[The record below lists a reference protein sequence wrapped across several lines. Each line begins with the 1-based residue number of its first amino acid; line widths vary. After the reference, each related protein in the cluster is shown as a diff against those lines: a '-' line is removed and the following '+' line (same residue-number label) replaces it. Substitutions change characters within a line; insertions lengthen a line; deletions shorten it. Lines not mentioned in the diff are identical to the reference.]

1 MNLCEQYFINFRK
14 HCQYIWCWIKCFK
27 MKTSLSIKMK
37 FAKQTWQISFL
48 LLFLLSSKIY
58 YTFQYPMK
66 FHLKY
71 TREHRCSWNVFKN
84 ALIASQPFSTINT
97 LQGRIQDF
105 KLGGGALKKIA
116 PSRGRREHFR
126 GNSCEKS
133 LFYAKKSV
141 FTITEGGAKNVGVF
155 RVKNHDFTP
164 KKTYFPPI
172 LGGGGGRAPGAPPPP
187 GSAPALYSLCNV
199 LVPKQCLLSYI
210 WLGHGVKIKPERNCA
225 LRATREATIVII

>member
-1 MNLCEQYFINFRK
+1 MNFMNLCEQYFINFRK

-37 FAKQTWQISFL
+37 FAKQTWQIIFL

-97 LQGRIQDF
+97 L
-105 KLGGGALKKIA
+105 
-116 PSRGRREHFR
+116 
-126 GNSCEKS
+126 
-133 LFYAKKSV
+133 
-141 FTITEGGAKNVGVF
+141 
-155 RVKNHDFTP
+155 
-164 KKTYFPPI
+164 
-172 LGGGGGRAPGAPPPP
+172 
-187 GSAPALYSLCNV
+187 YSLCNV

-225 LRATREATIVII
+225 LRATREANIVII